1 MRIIHTLITV
11 LASRQIVTAQQFN
24 NQNNDDSEKYLDAY
38 PEIFGESIDPN
49 IPDSLQPLEDQD
61 PPLYTQYVGNN
72 IYPEIMGERID
83 AELLDESIKK
93 RRTNNERNEPR

>member
-1 MRIIHTLITV
+1 MRVIPALITV
-11 LASRQIVTAQQFN
+11 LASRQVVTAQRFN
-24 NQNNDDSEKYLDAY
+24 NPNNDDSEKSLNAY

-49 IPDSLQPLEDQD
+49 ILDSLQPLEDQD

-83 AELLDESIKK
+83 AKLLDESIKK
-93 RRTNNERNEPR
+93 NKNK